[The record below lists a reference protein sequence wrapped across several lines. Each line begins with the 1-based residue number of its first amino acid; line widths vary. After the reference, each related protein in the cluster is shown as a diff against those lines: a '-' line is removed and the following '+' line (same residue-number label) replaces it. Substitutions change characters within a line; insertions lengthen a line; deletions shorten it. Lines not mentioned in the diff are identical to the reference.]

1 MAKKVL
7 VIDDDVGMVKS
18 LSVALAENGYEA
30 VPAQDGRE
38 GMERAK
44 EEAPD
49 LIVLDVMMPQR
60 SGFTVFKQLRGDD
73 RYRDI
78 PVIMLTAVSASL
90 EEFDAQRDDSV
101 ENSDDSWRQAM
112 ANLIAAMRDEG
123 DVRPQLFIE
132 KPVDPA
138 DVVEK
143 VRELIGE

>member
-7 VIDDDVGMVKS
+7 VIDDDAGMVKV

-30 VPAQDGRE
+30 VGAHDGRE
-38 GMERAK
+38 GMEKANQ
-44 EEAPD
+44 EVPD

-90 EEFDAQRDDSV
+90 EEFGAQREDALESPDDH
-101 ENSDDSWRQAM
+101 WREALG
-112 ANLIAAMRDEG
+112 NLIAAMREEG